1 MDGARRLKET
11 DILRQSE
18 TGNGRN
24 GKPFS
29 AHIDFNETRFSSL
42 AASSLRSL

>member
-1 MDGARRLKET
+1 MDGPRRLKET

-18 TGNGRN
+18 SSNGHN
-24 GKPFS
+24 GKSFN
-29 AHIDFNETRFSSL
+29 AHIDFNETRFSTL